1 MRLMNPDAS
10 DKHEIA
16 GRMYEAC
23 DLEMAIE
30 GGHLQSV
37 EDILAWAKDK
47 ASSLQ
52 KLMKF
57 PVWVMDESSC
67 IDLKASIAHNEI
79 NTKKLPES
87 AYAALAG
94 LKAQAG
100 AAMMMLPG
108 EDLAAGKKALA
119 AAHAQIAQN
128 ETWAKKI
135 VKELMAGN
143 GQTTADTADDEWLE
157 RTFVE
162 PSV

>member
-1 MRLMNPDAS
+1 MRLMNPDTS

-37 EDILAWAKDK
+37 EHILAWAKDT
-47 ASSLQ
+47 ASGLQ
-52 KLMKF
+52 KLMQL

-67 IDLKASIAHNEI
+67 VDVKASIAHNEMA
-79 NTKKLPES
+79 TQKLPES

-108 EDLAAGKKALA
+108 EDLAAGKKALE
-119 AAHAQIAQN
+119 AAHAQISQN
-128 ETWAKKI
+128 EIWARKI
-135 VKELMAGN
+135 VNAIIAGK
-143 GQTTADTADDEWLE
+143 GQVTVDTADDEWLE
-157 RTFVE
+157 RTFAE
-162 PSV
+162 PSA